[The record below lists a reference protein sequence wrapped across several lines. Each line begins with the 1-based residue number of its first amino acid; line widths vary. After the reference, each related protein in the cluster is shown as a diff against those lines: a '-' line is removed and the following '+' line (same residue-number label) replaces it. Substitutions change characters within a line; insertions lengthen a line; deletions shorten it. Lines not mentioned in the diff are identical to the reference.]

1 MLPPLILLYEQDSR
15 ATLKIP
21 LLLGIL
27 LTTQQSLQETL
38 SHTPS
43 QHILEIWARGLSSFS
58 TSCFELATPHF
69 LHSSFPF
76 EKRSLCFQ
84 LPLELMETNQVMVVS
99 LPHIFILVLWLNEC
113 PSAMRLATD
122 EGYQLEGNYSR
133 NVCPHFFSSWNNWEM
148 LLTGVL

>member
-1 MLPPLILLYEQDSR
+1 MLPPFILLYEQDSR

-43 QHILEIWARGLSSFS
+43 QHILEIWACGLSSFS
-58 TSCFELATPHF
+58 TSCLELAVIFPPLLISLWKKEPLLPAPFGVDGDKSGHGSSPPSH
-69 LHSSFPF
+69 LHIGWVTEWVSFSYEAGNWWRLPTRRKLLQKCVSSF
-76 EKRSLCFQ
+76 
-84 LPLELMETNQVMVVS
+84 
-99 LPHIFILVLWLNEC
+99 
-113 PSAMRLATD
+113 
-122 EGYQLEGNYSR
+122 
-133 NVCPHFFSSWNNWEM
+133 FFSSWNNLEM